1 MMVAQISDI
10 PKRRS
15 RKIPAK
21 FIREEVNGKPYYYKG
36 YKSVINGTKQIE
48 EIIGSSSLQSILVM
62 ILGFFVKS
70 KLDKSK
76 YLLATNEAGLHLGT
90 KNNIATDIGIFLK
103 EKVVLTDKYF
113 EIAPEVAIEVDI
125 KIDTNDI
132 EYVFS
137 KSEEMM
143 NFGTQKIL
151 WVLTKNKKI
160 MVFSKNETTQVLE
173 WNNDIHLIE
182 GVVLNLQHLLDEE
195 GINEML

>member
-48 EIIGSSSLQSILVM
+48 EIMGSSSLQSFLVGFIYGIL
-62 ILGFFVKS
+62 FS
-70 KLDKSK
+70 KINRKK
-76 YLLATNEAGLHLGT
+76 YSLTTNETGLHLGT

-103 EKVVLTDKYF
+103 EKVVLTDRYF

-173 WNNDIHLIE
+173 WNSDIHLIE